1 MYNFL
6 LQKINYIHFKFIY
19 SNFQTS
25 KLVKQSPS
33 LIVYFSTFTT
43 KYQKE
48 HASNSKPVGT
58 WNGFMRSFGAIIS
71 SIVATSFLAITKKR
85 IIYFFW
91 IPSLVISKH
100 DTHDN
105 FFYHLCNSF
114 KQSFCIVLFLPS
126 RKKFKKSFSYLL
138 LVHGQ
143 LETILCSKKNCTFHK
158 IMHVLQVL
166 SLQHFFLIFLIVI
179 KKWTLEWIEGF
190 DDRI

>member
-1 MYNFL
+1 MPLACSFESFHLKNM
-6 LQKINYIHFKFIY
+6 QKFYYKKWITFTLCLSIP
-19 SNFQTS
+19 TS
-25 KLVKQSPS
+25 KHPSLQACNSPS

-58 WNGFMRSFGAIIS
+58 WNGFMRSFGAIVS
-71 SIVATSFLAITKKR
+71 SIVATPFLAITTKR
-85 IIYFFW
+85 LIYFFQ
-91 IPSLVISKH
+91 ILPLVISKH

-126 RKKFKKSFSYLL
+126 WRKFKKSFSYFL

-143 LETILCSKKNCTFHK
+143 LETILCRNFFCIHGTFLK
-158 IMHVLQVL
+158 ITHVL
-166 SLQHFFLIFLIVI
+166 
-179 KKWTLEWIEGF
+179 
-190 DDRI
+190 